1 MLKALATD
9 AFFIAAVFFETFAA
23 LSIAESTNLVVLRE
37 EFEPILAFYRGH
49 VAPIL
54 AAGTHLVY
62 AHPPQWYVDASV
74 LSVFLFF
81 LFFLSQTRSAMAP
94 YEDPSVPGLSVSAP
108 RAHEAL
114 IDWLLPPIVCAIGAL
129 ILAPTLLPFL
139 TLPAALVLASGRFE
153 AKICWF
159 HFPRG
164 YFPNFI
170 MTVAAFAAI
179 LISQR

>member
-23 LSIAESTNLVVLRE
+23 LSIAESTNLVALRE

-49 VAPIL
+49 AAPVL
-54 AAGTHLVY
+54 AAGTHLVC

-94 YEDPSVPGLSVSAP
+94 YE
-108 RAHEAL
+108 
-114 IDWLLPPIVCAIGAL
+114 ILLY
-129 ILAPTLLPFL
+129 
-139 TLPAALVLASGRFE
+139 
-153 AKICWF
+153 
-159 HFPRG
+159 RG
-164 YFPNFI
+164 
-170 MTVAAFAAI
+170 
-179 LISQR
+179 